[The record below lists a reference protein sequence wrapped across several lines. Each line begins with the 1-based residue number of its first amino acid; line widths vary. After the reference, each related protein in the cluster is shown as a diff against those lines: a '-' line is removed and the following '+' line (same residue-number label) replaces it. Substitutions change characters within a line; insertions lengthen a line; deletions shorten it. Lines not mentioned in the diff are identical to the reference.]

1 MPLEDE
7 VVKRHVL
14 EMTVLRVSPVAQ
26 LEVLTAAGLVNA
38 PLCPP
43 RRLCGNKQSRVGE
56 DPWEPPL
63 NWVDVKDLQRN
74 CGLCV
79 TEKPMSP

>member
-26 LEVLTAAGLVNA
+26 REVLTAAGLVNA
-38 PLCPP
+38 HSALPADFVETSSHGWGRTL
-43 RRLCGNKQSRVGE
+43 V
-56 DPWEPPL
+56 
-63 NWVDVKDLQRN
+63 
-74 CGLCV
+74 
-79 TEKPMSP
+79 SPH